1 MLNGTVRCI
10 AESAAQTSTQL
21 GLTEDQVEFQ
31 AVAQEFAKKEL
42 LPYAAE
48 WDARKHF
55 PVDKLR
61 AAAQLGFGGIL
72 VGDDV
77 GQQQFELVTNTNIG
91 CKAVGNAEQVQEAAR
106 LAEQM
111 LQ

>member
-1 MLNGTVRCI
+1 MDAT
-10 AESAAQTSTQL
+10 AQI

-31 AVAQEFAKKEL
+31 AVAQDFAEKEL
-42 LPYAAE
+42 LPFAAE
-48 WDARKHF
+48 WDACKHF

-77 GQQQFELVTNTNIG
+77 GQQVVLL
-91 CKAVGNAEQVQEAAR
+91 AAR
-106 LAEQM
+106 CFLLPAALFTRRPVAQGAVPLAEQM
-111 LQ
+111 QQ

>member
-1 MLNGTVRCI
+1 MDTR
-10 AESAAQTSTQL
+10 AQI

-31 AVAQEFAKKEL
+31 AVAQDFAEKEL
-42 LPYAAE
+42 LPFAAE

-77 GQQQFELVTNTNIG
+77 GQQ
-91 CKAVGNAEQVQEAAR
+91 AVLLAA
-106 LAEQM
+106 
-111 LQ
+111 